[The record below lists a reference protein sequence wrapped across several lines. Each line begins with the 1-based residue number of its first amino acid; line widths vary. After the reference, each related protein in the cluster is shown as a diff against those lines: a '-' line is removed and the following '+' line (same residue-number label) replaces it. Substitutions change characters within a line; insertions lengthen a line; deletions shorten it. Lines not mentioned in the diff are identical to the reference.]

1 MGRCKLNLDDIKYMI
16 NLSIRSNDSTKE
28 AVILT
33 VFLTKNQN
41 DFLD

>member
-16 NLSIRSNDSTKE
+16 RSNDSTEE